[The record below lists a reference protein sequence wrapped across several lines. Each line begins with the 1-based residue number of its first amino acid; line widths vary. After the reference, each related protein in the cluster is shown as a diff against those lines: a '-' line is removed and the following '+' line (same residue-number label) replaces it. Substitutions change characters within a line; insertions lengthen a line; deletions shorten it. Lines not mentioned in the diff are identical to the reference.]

1 MMSGDRTSMART
13 FLDAMASGEPEAP
26 WFARVAM
33 EFLARGEP
41 SKAAELCQA
50 GLRRHPDYDTGLLV
64 LGKCFAALGR
74 SREAVLAFRKVLRR
88 LPDNATVRSLL
99 AEQEAHE
106 ETEFGIFRERYR
118 KQLNGGGAALT
129 LEEFLAG
136 EDTESSVDYLL
147 KQLEEVR
154 KVKPS
159 VPAPVEGSDTPVDEP
174 QSARIITVTLAE
186 IYVTQGQITE
196 AIAAYRKLMELRP
209 DEQSRYAARI
219 EELEVRLRE
228 PQ

>member
-1 MMSGDRTSMART
+1 MART

-33 EFLARGEP
+33 EFLTRGEP
-41 SKAAELCQA
+41 SKAAELCRA

-74 SREAVLAFRKVLRR
+74 GREAVLAFQKVLQR

-99 AEQEAHE
+99 AEQEARE
-106 ETEFGIFRERYR
+106 EKEFGIFRERCR
-118 KQLNGGGAALT
+118 EQLKESGTALT

-136 EDTESSVDYLL
+136 ENTESTVDYLL

-154 KVKPS
+154 RAKPS
-159 VPAPVEGSDTPVDEP
+159 VSPPVEGSDAPVDEP

-186 IYVTQGQITE
+186 IYATQGQIAE

-209 DEQSRYAARI
+209 AEQSHYAARI

-228 PQ
+228 TQ